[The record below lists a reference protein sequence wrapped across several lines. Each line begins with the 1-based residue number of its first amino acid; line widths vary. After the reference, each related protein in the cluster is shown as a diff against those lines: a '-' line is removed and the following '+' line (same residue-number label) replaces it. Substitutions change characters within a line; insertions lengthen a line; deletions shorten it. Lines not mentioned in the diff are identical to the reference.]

1 MRVTLTDKLVGRR
14 TSEGN
19 TVAVVASFYDD
30 SSDTWTP
37 VTPTTVR
44 YRLDDPETGRE
55 VIGWT
60 SVTPATSATISL
72 PGTSLTTSY
81 SQEKMEVTV
90 QANAGLSSQYQ
101 TSKRFHITGL
111 IGQ

>member
-19 TVAVVASFYDD
+19 TVAIVASFYDD
-30 SSDTWTP
+30 SSDTWSA
-37 VTPTTVR
+37 VTPTTIR

-55 VIGWT
+55 FIGWT

-72 PGTSLTTSY
+72 PGTTLTACRDL
-81 SQEKMEVTV
+81 EKLEVTV
-90 QANAGLSSQYQ
+90 QANAGLVSQYQ
-101 TSKRFHITGL
+101 ASKRFYITGL

>member
-19 TVAVVASFYDD
+19 TVAFIASFYDD
-30 SSDTWTP
+30 SSDTW
-37 VTPTTVR
+37 VASTPTTVR
-44 YRLDDPETGRE
+44 YRLDEPETGRE

-72 PGTSLTTSY
+72 PGTSLTTDVE
-81 SQEKMEVTV
+81 QAKVELTV

-101 TSKRFHITGL
+101 VAKRFHITGL